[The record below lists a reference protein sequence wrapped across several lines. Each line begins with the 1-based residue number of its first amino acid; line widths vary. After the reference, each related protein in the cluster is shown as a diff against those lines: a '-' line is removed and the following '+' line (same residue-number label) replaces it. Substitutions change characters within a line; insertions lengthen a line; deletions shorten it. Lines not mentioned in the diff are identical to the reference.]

1 MQWLISLAKIQMVN
15 VQSKFNLHCK
25 CIEMTKEKEKSGTV
39 TVPTHLREAVL
50 GLQAIWGRTG

>member
-1 MQWLISLAKIQMVN
+1 MVN